1 MEKKLTKS
9 PNKKIAGVCGG
20 IADYFDIDPT
30 LVRVAYTLIACFT
43 AIIPS
48 IVSYIILCLIMPNND
63 KQELHPGAYSSRR

>member
-48 IVSYIILCLIMPNND
+48 IVAYIILCLIMPNGD
-63 KQELHPGAYSSRR
+63 

>member
-48 IVSYIILCLIMPNND
+48 IVAYISLCLIMPNND
-63 KQELHPGAYSSRR
+63 

>member
-43 AIIPS
+43 AITPS
-48 IVSYIILCLIMPNND
+48 IVAYIILCLIMPNND
-63 KQELHPGAYSSRR
+63 

>member
-48 IVSYIILCLIMPNND
+48 IVAYSILCLMMPNND
-63 KQELHPGAYSSRR
+63 